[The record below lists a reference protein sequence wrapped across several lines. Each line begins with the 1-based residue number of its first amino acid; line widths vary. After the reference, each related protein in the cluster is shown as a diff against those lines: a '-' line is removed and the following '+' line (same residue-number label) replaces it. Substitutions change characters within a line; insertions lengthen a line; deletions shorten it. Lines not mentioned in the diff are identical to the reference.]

1 MTRINRREALCA
13 AFAGA
18 GALLTA
24 NPSRAAALAL
34 PNPDDPAMVDGVEA
48 WKYVEIDPQSVANQA
63 YDDYHIGHCM
73 HTVFKAIVDHVAA
86 ALEKSD
92 PLAARTMRAFP
103 FHMFHYG
110 ASGGNGIGSLC
121 GALNGALAAINLF
134 VSNEKT
140 RKAISTDLIRFYE
153 RTLLPEYEPADSDG
167 KPFPKT
173 ISNSVLCH
181 ISSGKWCELA
191 QVKSGSPERSERCTR
206 LAADVARKTAELLN
220 LNLAGLN
227 AADVAPVVTFKPTE
241 PTATCV
247 ACHDKGGD
255 TGNIIGKM
263 TCTECHSDKTPD
275 HHEK

>member
-1 MTRINRREALCA
+1 MTRINRREALYA
-13 AFAGA
+13 VAAGA
-18 GALLTA
+18 GALLSAT
-24 NPSRAAALAL
+24 PGRAAALSL
-34 PNPDDPAMVDGVEA
+34 PNSDDPAMLDGVEA

-63 YDDYHIGHCM
+63 YEDYHIGHCM
-73 HTVFKAIVDHVAA
+73 HTVFKSIVDHVAV

-92 PLAARTMRAFP
+92 PLAARTMKAFP

-110 ASGGNGIGSLC
+110 ASGANGIGSLC

-140 RKAISTDLIRFYE
+140 RKAISTDLVRYYE
-153 RTLLPEYEPADSDG
+153 RTMLPEYEPADSDG
-167 KPFPKT
+167 KMFPKT

-191 QVKSGSPERSERCTR
+191 HVKSGSPERSERCTR

-220 LNLAGLN
+220 LNLAALN
-227 AADVAPVVTFKPTE
+227 AEDVAPVVTFKPTE